1 MDGFNGKVGGGP
13 AGSPL
18 LVAKVCMVASLGGV
32 LFGFDTAVI
41 SGTIGMVESQFG
53 LDKIE
58 VGWFGSSALIG
69 AIIGSFVGGSLGDS
83 YGRRSILIVSAV
95 LFFLSA
101 LGSTLPSSFSLLI
114 LARSVG
120 GLGIGIASVLA
131 PLYISE
137 FSPAKIR
144 GRLVA
149 LYQMSI
155 VIGILLAYFSNWGV
169 LNYSQ
174 ANPDGLGGAGT
185 FHRIMVSEAWRA
197 MFGTEMV
204 PALLFFL
211 LLWTI
216 PESPRWLIKE
226 GYMDR
231 SVRILER
238 INGKLSATNELK
250 NIQAALSD
258 NGGSLKELA
267 RPGFKKALIAGL
279 GLSVFGQF
287 TGVNIIVYYGPDIL
301 RDAGLN
307 LDGALKFQVAIG
319 LINLIFTALALWKI
333 DGWGRRPL
341 LIWGMLSVCISLIVI
356 GVLFSVPSVSG
367 IWIVVMLCVYM
378 ASLAFSINAVI
389 WVLLGELYPT
399 RIRGRAMSLVTF
411 ANWGANFGTAFFFP
425 WFVSVI
431 GMNAGFFVFAGFCFM
446 ATVFFHKTVP
456 ETKGK
461 TLEEI
466 EIHWRAQESKETKE
480 TK

>member
-1 MDGFNGKVGGGP
+1 MTDLNSKVKVVSTR
-13 AGSPL
+13 SPF

-41 SGTIGMVESQFG
+41 SGAIGMVESQFG

-69 AIIGSFVGGSLGDS
+69 AIIGSFVAGSLGDS

-114 LARSVG
+114 LARLVG

-169 LNYSQ
+169 LNYAQ
-174 ANPDGLGGAGT
+174 ANPEGFGGAGI
-185 FHRIMVSEAWRA
+185 FYRIMVSEVWRA

-226 GYMDR
+226 GYIDR
-231 SVRILER
+231 SVGILES
-238 INGKLSATNELK
+238 ISGKLSANAELK
-250 NIQAALSD
+250 NILAALS
-258 NGGSLKELA
+258 NNRGSLKELA

-307 LDGALKFQVAIG
+307 FNGALKFQVAIG

-333 DGWGRRPL
+333 DRWGRRPL

-367 IWIVVMLCVYM
+367 IWIVLMLCVYM

-431 GMNAGFFVFAGFCFM
+431 GMNAGFFVFAGFCFI
-446 ATVFFHKTVP
+446 ATVFFQKMIP

-466 EIHWRAQESKETKE
+466 EEHWRGLEFKRTR
-480 TK
+480 

>member
-1 MDGFNGKVGGGP
+1 MTDFDNRTKVVSTQ
-13 AGSPL
+13 SPF
-18 LVAKVCMVASLGGV
+18 LVAMVCLVASLGGV

-41 SGTIGMVESQFG
+41 SGTISMVETQFE
-53 LDKIE
+53 LDKVE

-69 AIIGSFVGGSLGDS
+69 AIVGSLVAGSLGDK
-83 YGRRSILIVSAV
+83 YGRRSILIVSAL

-101 LGSTLPSSFSLLI
+101 LGSALPSAFSLLI
-114 LARSVG
+114 AARLIG

-144 GRLVA
+144 GRLIA

-155 VIGILLAYFSNWGV
+155 VIGILMAYFSNWWV
-169 LNYSQ
+169 LNHAQ
-174 ANPDGLGGAGT
+174 AHPNSFGGSGIM
-185 FHRIMVSEAWRA
+185 HKIMVSEVWRA
-197 MFGTEMV
+197 MFGTEMI

-216 PESPRWLIKE
+216 PESPRWLVKE
-226 GYMDR
+226 GH
-231 SVRILER
+231 SNKAKRILEK
-238 INGKLSATNELK
+238 INGKLSASTELN
-250 NIQAALSD
+250 NILGALS
-258 NGGSLKELA
+258 NKGGSLKELA
-267 RPGFKKALIAGL
+267 KPGFKKALIAGL

-307 LDGALKFQVAIG
+307 FDGALKLQVAIG
-319 LINLIFTALALWKI
+319 LINLVFTALALWKI
-333 DGWGRRPL
+333 DSWGRRPL
-341 LIWGMLSVCISLIVI
+341 LIWGMLSVCISLVVI
-356 GVLFSVPSVSG
+356 GVLFSIPSISS

-399 RIRGRAMSLVTF
+399 RIRGRAMSMVTF
-411 ANWGANFGTAFFFP
+411 ANWAANFGTAFLFP

-431 GMNAGFFVFAGFCFM
+431 GMNIGFFVFAAFCFT
-446 ATVFFHKTVP
+446 ATVFFHKMIP

-466 EIHWRAQESKETKE
+466 EEHWRGKGLEADRVRH
-480 TK
+480 

>member
-1 MDGFNGKVGGGP
+1 MTDLNSKAKVVSTRRP
-13 AGSPL
+13 F

-41 SGTIGMVESQFG
+41 SGTVGMVEAQFE

-69 AIIGSFVGGSLGDS
+69 AIIGSLVSGSLGDK

-95 LFFLSA
+95 LFFFSA

-114 LARSVG
+114 AARLVG

-169 LNYSQ
+169 LNHAH
-174 ANPDGLGGAGT
+174 ANPNGFGGSGT
-185 FHRIMVSEAWRA
+185 MYKIMVSEVWRA

-216 PESPRWLIKE
+216 PESPRWLVKE
-226 GYMDR
+226 GYIER
-231 SVRILER
+231 STRILER
-238 INGKLSATNELK
+238 INGKLLANAELK
-250 NIQAALSD
+250 NILDALS
-258 NGGSLKELA
+258 NKGGSLKELLK
-267 RPGFKKALIAGL
+267 PGFKKALIAGL

-307 LDGALKFQVAIG
+307 FDGALKFQVAIG
-319 LINLIFTALALWKI
+319 LINLVFTALALWKI
-333 DGWGRRPL
+333 DRWGRRPL

-356 GVLFSVPSVSG
+356 GMLFSIPSIPS

-399 RIRGRAMSLVTF
+399 RIRGRAMSVVTF
-411 ANWGANFGTAFFFP
+411 ANWGANFGTAFLFP

-431 GMNAGFFVFAGFCFM
+431 GMNAGFFVFAGFCLM
-446 ATVFFHKTVP
+446 ATVFFHKMIP

-466 EIHWRAQESKETKE
+466 EEYWRNKGLQEVETMD
-480 TK
+480 